1 MLHLNTL
8 LREKHGFFSKEFTR
22 SRLADPE
29 FYLAQEIAGINE
41 SLLMKTQM
49 KVFSPGKKLLG
60 QSVIFIP
67 ACSFQSTV
75 SEKEEIMVKKD
86 SLQTKFKEEF
96 EKKNFGQN
104 KSQNIQTKAK
114 NSATRNVNENH
125 ISVQKSDSFHFS
137 CISPPLEKF
146 THQMFDLVNF
156 SKAATTNGQLQDQTG
171 TLPIV
176 CPFSIP
182 ERTTLTNVLL
192 FYYHQLGIYRL
203 EHSDQTPAKNRI
215 TMDVLGRLN
224 EILRIKESV

>member
-8 LREKHGFFSKEFTR
+8 LREKHGVFSKEFTR

-41 SLLMKTQM
+41 SLLTETQM
-49 KVFSPGKKLLG
+49 KVFSPGKRLVG

-75 SEKEEIMVKKD
+75 SEKEETI
-86 SLQTKFKEEF
+86 LQTKFKEEF
-96 EKKNFGQN
+96 EKKNFWQN
-104 KSQNIQTKAK
+104 KSQNIQTRAK
-114 NSATRNVNENH
+114 NSA
-125 ISVQKSDSFHFS
+125 
-137 CISPPLEKF
+137 ISPPLEKF

-171 TLPIV
+171 ILPIV

-182 ERTTLTNVLL
+182 EGTVLTNVLV

-203 EHSDQTPAKNRI
+203 EHSDQTPAKNTI
-215 TMDVLGRLN
+215 TVEVLRRLN
-224 EILRIKESV
+224 EILKIKESV